1 MPGDREEETKLPGPP
16 EPPEAEEVPSL
27 AQYFGRYALIFFGV
41 IGFALLMV
49 LLMKVL
55 R

>member
-1 MPGDREEETKLPGPP
+1 MPGNEEPKLPDPP
-16 EPPEAEEVPSL
+16 EGEEVPSL
-27 AQYFGRYALIFFGV
+27 AQYFGGYALIFFGV

>member
-1 MPGDREEETKLPGPP
+1 LEDRKLPESP
-16 EPPEAEEVPSL
+16 ETEEVPSL
-27 AQYFGRYALIFFGV
+27 AQYFGGYALIFFGV
-41 IGFALLMV
+41 IGFALLLV